1 MKKSLLAAALI
12 GSTLSPMAFAADT
25 AVSTDN
31 VVAVVQNFADQAAVK
46 NTLITMVTAVDSN
59 DWAITL
65 AQFDDKV
72 FVDYSS
78 MTGKAGSEV
87 VAKDL
92 IADWEKLLGKVQ
104 SQHLLTNVVVSINGD
119 TASVKSYVDASHFAK
134 GVEYFDVLGS
144 YDHQLKRTDK
154 GWKITYLKLN
164 LIGVK
169 GNTNFFNEV
178 NQ

>member
-1 MKKSLLAAALI
+1 MKKLALTAALI
-12 GSTLSPMAFAADT
+12 GSTFAPLTYADNKIT
-25 AVSTDN
+25 ADN
-31 VVAVVQNFADQAAVK
+31 VVAGVQHFADQAAVK

-59 DWAITL
+59 DWATTL

-78 MTGKAGSEV
+78 MTGDAGSEV

-92 IADWEKLLGKVQ
+92 VNGWEKLLGKVQ
-104 SQHLLTNVVVSINGD
+104 SQHLVTNVVVSIDGD

-134 GVEYFDVLGS
+134 GVEHFDVLGS
-144 YDHQLKRTDK
+144 YDHKLKRTDD

-169 GNTNFFNEV
+169 GNANFFSEV